1 MLGIYIHLSVS
12 CFGVLEDFAAT
23 KNLPAAR
30 KNFVRVDRE
39 FTSFLVDS
47 REQITDEDR
56 GSDHDGAAASP
67 DHLGG
72 AASEY
77 NHHGEE
83 EASPDHRGDDYGA
96 AVA

>member
-47 REQITDEDR
+47 RKQITDDER
-56 GSDHDGAAASP
+56 GSDHDGAAA
-67 DHLGG
+67 
-72 AASEY
+72 AY
-77 NHHGEE
+77 NPHGEE